1 MKYTDKDLEQ
11 ISGAII
17 TSFINQHFLE
27 EAMRSGLFRQRV
39 KNNVKKTIN
48 ELMYIESEYYNKIE
62 DVDEKGL
69 GDKLTANKLE
79 FVKWLLK
86 EYDFNDFCKLQEVC
100 KAYTLDKET
109 LTKVTDK
116 ILIDNGAEEVNEK
129 I

>member
-62 DVDEKGL
+62 DVDDKGL
-69 GDKLTANKLE
+69 GDKLIANKLE

-86 EYDFNDFCKLQEVC
+86 EYNFNDFCKLQEVC

>member
-62 DVDEKGL
+62 DVDDKGL
-69 GDKLTANKLE
+69 GDKLIANKLE

>member
-62 DVDEKGL
+62 DVDDKGL

-100 KAYTLDKET
+100 KAYTLDKEA

>member
-62 DVDEKGL
+62 DVDDKGL

>member
-62 DVDEKGL
+62 DVDDKGL
-69 GDKLTANKLE
+69 GDKLIANKLE
-79 FVKWLLK
+79 FVKCLLK
-86 EYDFNDFCKLQEVC
+86 EYNFNDFCKLQEVC